1 MFVLNVQSLPL
12 RGQGLSINRSNFATF
27 CDVLRIRLV
36 IWVWSFPGGEWEC
49 IALLFVY
56 LSISTVPGADPGFQV
71 RGGALKKIAPNG
83 GRRENCWGISCEK
96 SRFYAKKSF
105 FSNFPGSA
113 LCSST
118 CFFLRCPTF
127 VPILKSSSTVSKLT
141 FIVTFFIA
149 HLVKDPCDRYLSIG
163 VCPSYVLVFHT

>member
-71 RGGALKKIAPNG
+71 MGVSLKKKCAK
-83 GRRENCWGISCEK
+83 RREARKLLGVFRVKNHDFTPISLD
-96 SRFYAKKSF
+96 
-105 FSNFPGSA
+105 PP

-118 CFFLRCPTF
+118 CFYLRCPTF
-127 VPILKSSSTVSKLT
+127 GPILESSSTVSKLT

-163 VCPSYVLVFHT
+163 VCPSYVVVFHT